1 LCDFGYSKVY
11 ISSTWFNIMKPI
23 RQLQMG
29 KAGLSDAFVEQVRGV
44 FESETMVK
52 ISILKSACRD
62 KADAK
67 KIGEDLV
74 GALGVKYGFKLVGYV
89 LTVILFRKD
98 QR

>member
-1 LCDFGYSKVY
+1 
-11 ISSTWFNIMKPI
+11 MKPI

-29 KAGLSDAFVEQVRGV
+29 KAGLSEAFVEQVRSV
-44 FESETMVK
+44 FENETLVK

-62 KADAK
+62 KDEAR

-74 GALGVKYGFKLVGYV
+74 GSLGTKFGFKLVGYV
-89 LTVILFRKD
+89 LTVIKFRKD

>member
-1 LCDFGYSKVY
+1 
-11 ISSTWFNIMKPI
+11 MKPI

-29 KAGLSDAFVEQVRGV
+29 KAGLSEAFVEQVKSV
-44 FESETMVK
+44 FENETMVK

-62 KADAK
+62 KADAR

-74 GALGVKYGFKLVGYV
+74 DSLGKKYGFKLVGYV
-89 LTVILFRKD
+89 LTVTRFRKD

>member
-1 LCDFGYSKVY
+1 
-11 ISSTWFNIMKPI
+11 MKPI

-29 KAGLSDAFVEQVRGV
+29 KAGLSDAFVEQVRSV
-44 FESETMVK
+44 FENEGMVK

-62 KADAK
+62 KGEAK

-74 GALGVKYGFKLVGYV
+74 DALGSKYGFKLVGYV
-89 LTVILFRKD
+89 LTVIKFRKD

>member
-1 LCDFGYSKVY
+1 
-11 ISSTWFNIMKPI
+11 MKPI

-29 KAGLSDAFVEQVRGV
+29 KAGLSEGFIQQVRGI
-44 FESETMVK
+44 FENETMVK

-62 KADAK
+62 KEDAR

-74 GALGVKYGFKLVGYV
+74 ESLGTKFGFKLVGYV
-89 LTVILFRKD
+89 LTVTRFRKD